1 MKDYLN
7 GMKVNNT
14 ILNLKDTDKK
24 LAEWKK
30 ANGIQEDA
38 PSTNLGDFSA
48 KLDED
53 QQKDERIMEEKKK
66 KLIEEQDKKDKGK
79 RELDEKNKL
88 DNA

>member
-30 ANGIQEDA
+30 ANGINEDA
-38 PSTNLGDFSA
+38 PS
-48 KLDED
+48 
-53 QQKDERIMEEKKK
+53 
-66 KLIEEQDKKDKGK
+66 
-79 RELDEKNKL
+79 
-88 DNA
+88 